1 VNFVFR
7 ICQLAA
13 LVLMLSGCEALQISI
28 IALETAGALTTHVVT
43 SPGVL
48 CSTEDSIGV
57 TYLIE
62 EPNDQHAEAM
72 QLISAHCIN
81 GYIETKRVDYAGSR
95 HVYATCLQADGSP
108 AVSEPCE
115 YASEEDIGFGQS
127 DVTRPDG
134 YP

>member
-13 LVLMLSGCEALQISI
+13 LGLMLSGCEALQFSM
-28 IALETAGALTTHVVT
+28 IAGETVGALTTYVVT
-43 SPGVL
+43 PPGVL
-48 CSTEDSIGV
+48 CTTEDSIGV
-57 TYLIE
+57 TYFTE
-62 EPNDQHAEAM
+62 KPNDQHVEAM

-81 GYIETKRVDYAGSR
+81 GYIETMRVDYAGSR
-95 HVYATCLQADGSP
+95 HVYAKCLRADGSP

-115 YASEEDIGFGQS
+115 YASEEDVGFGQK
-127 DVTRPDG
+127 DVTLPDG